1 MKDVVVVVVVVVVV
15 IPTKSDVTGDVTISL
30 NIVIF
35 SVL

>member
-1 MKDVVVVVVVVVVV
+1 MKDVVVAVVVVVV
-15 IPTKSDVTGDVTISL
+15 IPTKSDVTISL